1 MFIKKILPLSGFT
14 LSLASCQ
21 DDHFDIHINPEDIYT
36 KTNIYP
42 TPPSQWMGN
51 ATSPYF
57 SAGYVGDVM
66 PYFENG
72 KFNLFFLHDAKTK
85 PVGEGFHDIHSFDT
99 TDFIN

>member
-1 MFIKKILPLSGFT
+1 V
-14 LSLASCQ
+14 
-21 DDHFDIHINPEDIYT
+21 D
-36 KTNIYP
+36 
-42 TPPSQWMGN
+42 GN
-51 ATSPYF
+51 STSPYF

-99 TDFIN
+99 TDFINYTYNGRMIAYGTTSEPDFGVGTGSM